1 MLLYLSDFIEFFSF
15 LNIFKYIT
23 VRTSF
28 SFLFSFLFVL
38 ILQPVF
44 IKKYN
49 KISSKGQPIR
59 DDGPKTHEAKV
70 GVPTMGGL
78 VIIASVFISSILFAD
93 PLNLYVQLVL
103 FVLISLA
110 ILGMID
116 DLKKVIKQNS
126 DGVSAKIKFIWQIIT
141 AIIPLII
148 LYLNDFNTNL
158 NFPIFKN
165 VSLSLGI
172 IFILFGLIVIVG
184 TSNAV
189 NLTDG
194 LDGLAIGPIMTVSV
208 CFGFI
213 CYFSGNA
220 IFSDYLNIDY
230 IAGSGELCIIL
241 SSIVGSGLGFLWY
254 NTFPASVFMGDLGA
268 LSLGGALAMISI
280 IVKNEILLAVAGG
293 IFVIEAL
300 SVIIQRYTYKL
311 TKKRFFKM
319 APIHHHF
326 ELKGWAEP
334 KIIVRFWIISI
345 VLALIALVTLK
356 VR

>member
-1 MLLYLSDFIEFFSF
+1 VLLYLSDFIEFFSF